1 MPAKKIQ
8 KNNKLTATKIDK
20 FINTKIKPFIQLD
33 GGDIE
38 FVSFQQNTGQV
49 KVRLMGAC
57 VGCPLSAITLKM
69 GVEKQLQSQF
79 AEISEV
85 IMLD

>member
-1 MPAKKIQ
+1 MTKSKKQ
-8 KNNKLTATKIDK
+8 NNKLTPAILTKYIDL
-20 FINTKIKPFIQLD
+20 KIKPYIQLD

-38 FVSFQQNTGQV
+38 FISYDKSSGQV

-57 VGCPLSAITLKM
+57 VGCPLSSITLKM
-69 GVEKQLQSQF
+69 GVEKQLQSKF

-85 IMLD
+85 IMMD